1 MTTQEILNSGLNKTQ
16 KGYKLYALG
25 HTRTEVAEWLTNG
38 NYGFAHNIWKK
49 WSDNQ
54 TPAILNLPFEYNFN
68 RSFGIELEI
77 YGASREDLIREIT
90 RTGVEIEGQS
100 YNHNTTTKW
109 KIVSDSSISGVNGN
123 EIVSPVL
130 SGLDGIEQIKKVCIG
145 LNRAGAKINNS
156 CGFHVHFGATDFNLD
171 NFKNLLTSFTHLED
185 KFDEINPTSRRS
197 NNNHFCK
204 NVSSIANG
212 NRTTAIQK
220 INGAT
225 SISNLSSSV
234 FNGGRY
240 FKLNVQSFQRHGT
253 VEFRQHSGTTQFS
266 KIKNWILI
274 CGRLVEY
281 AKQNGVTNNFNSF
294 LNESLQ
300 DYVSDR
306 AVDLVA

>member
-25 HTRTEVAEWLTNG
+25 HTRTEVAQWLTNG

-54 TPAILNLPFEYNFN
+54 TPSILNLPFEYNFN

-77 YGASREDLIREIT
+77 YGASREVLIREIT
-90 RTGVEIEGQS
+90 RAGIEIEGQS

-130 SGLDGIEQIKKVCIG
+130 SGLDGIEQIKKICIG

-185 KFDEINPTSRRS
+185 KFDEINPTSRRA
-197 NNNHFCK
+197 NNNGFCK

-212 NRTTAIQK
+212 NRTSAIQK
-220 INGAT
+220 INSAT
-225 SISNLSSSV
+225 SISNLSTSV

-253 VEFRQHSGTTQFS
+253 VEFRQHSGTTTFS

-306 AVDLVA
+306 TVDLVA

>member
-25 HTRTEVAEWLTNG
+25 HTRQEVSEWITGG

-49 WSDNQ
+49 WSESN
-54 TPAILNLPFEYNFN
+54 TIEILNLPFEYNFN

-77 YGASREDLIREIT
+77 YGATREDLIREIT
-90 RTGVEIEGQS
+90 RAGIEIEAQS
-100 YNHNTTTKW
+100 YNHLTSTKW
-109 KIVSDSSISGVNGN
+109 KIVTDGSISGANGN

-145 LNRAGAKINNS
+145 LNRANAKINNS
-156 CGFHVHFGATDFNLD
+156 CGFHVHFGAMDFNLD
-171 NFKNLLTSFTHLED
+171 NFKNLLTSYTHLES
-185 KFDEINPTSRRS
+185 KFDEIQPASRRA
-197 NNNHFCK
+197 NNNTYCK
-204 NVSSIANG
+204 NISSIA
-212 NRTTAIQK
+212 RTKEMAITK
-220 INGAT
+220 IKSAT
-225 SISNLSSSV
+225 SISNLRTSV

-240 FKLNVQSFQRHGT
+240 FKLNVQSFERHGT
-253 VEFRQHSGTTQFS
+253 VEFRQHSGTTTFS

-281 AKQNGVTNNFNSF
+281 AKQNGVTNNFNHF